1 MGRDPRHDILFEPL
15 QIGPKTLRNR
25 FWQVP
30 QCTGSTAETPLQNA
44 MHRSVKAE
52 GGWGAVFTELIS
64 IHPEADASPLRQPT
78 LWDEDDVRQLS
89 LLAAAI
95 HEHDG
100 LAGIELGY
108 SGFTRGFGERLVAR
122 NPSQLGNEV
131 FEGIIGYGIEATE
144 SDIRDLAA
152 DWATAATRARDA
164 GFDIICIHGSQDLGP
179 ARFLSPFH
187 NKRDDEYGGSL
198 ENRARHWLEVVAAVR
213 DAVGDACAVVPRVSL
228 DDLRGSAGVPLSDA
242 LQVLRWLDPLVDAF
256 DLNLSSWD
264 WGEDIAA
271 SRFYPENHEALWHF
285 EARKVVTKPVIGVGR
300 LTSPDTMATA
310 IRNGQLDIIGAARP
324 SIADPF
330 LPKKIDDGRV
340 DEIRECIGCNACIA
354 RWEAHSRVVCTQN
367 ATMMEEFRRGWHPE
381 IFTKAKN
388 HENDVLVIGAGPAGL
403 ECAMVLAKRG
413 MRNVHLVDGADDVG
427 GLLRWIPRL
436 PRLGDWRRL
445 LDYRQIQLDKLSN
458 VEVITRTHM
467 TPEDALDYGA
477 GYVVVAAGAKFETDG
492 TSHVTHAPIPG
503 ADASLPVH
511 LTPEQIMLEGKE
523 VPGRTVAIL
532 DFDGYA
538 AGLGLAELLSQRGH
552 AITYVTPFVRPA
564 AYTLY
569 TGEVP
574 NVARL
579 MRELDVELVVEH
591 YVSSLSGG
599 QVTLH
604 GLFDDGYR
612 QFPGTAG
619 SVRESAG
626 EGIVREFDAIVL
638 ATGRRSSTDL
648 YRGLVVR
655 RAAWSDAGVQGVFRV
670 GDCVSPRQL
679 SEAIFDGHRLGREFD
694 SPDPATPLRAR
705 REMSHWG
712 AVHDRD
718 ADPRKFL
725 ALIQQERR

>member
-1 MGRDPRHDILFEPL
+1 MSRDARYDILFEPL
-15 QIGPKTLRNR
+15 QIGPKTLPNR

-44 MHRSVKAE
+44 LHRSVKAE

-64 IHPEADASPLRQPT
+64 IHPEADALPLRQPT
-78 LWDEDDVRQLS
+78 LWDDDDVRQLS

-95 HEHDG
+95 HEHDA

-131 FEGIIGYGIEATE
+131 FEGLIGYGVEATE
-144 SDIRDLAA
+144 EEIRDLAA
-152 DWATAATRARDA
+152 DWATAARRARDA
-164 GFDIICIHGSQDLGP
+164 GYDIICIHGSQDLGP

-187 NKRDDEYGGSL
+187 NKREDQYGGSL
-198 ENRARHWLEVVAAVR
+198 ENRTRHWIEVVQAVR
-213 DAVGDACAVVPRVSL
+213 DAVGDDCAIVPRVSL
-228 DDLRGSAGVPLSDA
+228 DDLRGDGGVPLGDA

-256 DLNLSSWD
+256 DLNISSWD

-271 SRFYPENHEALWHF
+271 SRFYPENHEALWHL
-285 EARKVVTKPVIGVGR
+285 EARNAVTKPIIGVGR
-300 LTSPDTMATA
+300 LTSPDTMVAA
-310 IRNGQLDIIGAARP
+310 IKNGQLDVIGAARP

-330 LPKKIDDGRV
+330 LPRKIDEGRV

-388 HENDVLVIGAGPAGL
+388 HENDVIVIGSGPAGL
-403 ECAMVLAKRG
+403 ECAMVLAKRE
-413 MRNVHLVDGADDVG
+413 MRNVHLIDGASTMG
-427 GLLRWIPRL
+427 GVLRWLPEL

-458 VEVITRTHM
+458 IEVITRTPM

-477 GYVVVAAGAKFETDG
+477 GYVVVATGAHFAADG
-492 TSHVTHAPIPG
+492 TNHVTHAPIPG
-503 ADASLPVH
+503 VDASLPH
-511 LTPEQIMLEGKE
+511 ILTPEQIMLEGKE
-523 VPGRTVAIL
+523 VPGRTVAVL

-538 AGLGLAELLSQRGH
+538 AGLGLTELLSQKGH
-552 AITYVTPFVRPA
+552 AVTYITPFVRPA

-569 TGEVP
+569 TGELP

-579 MRELDVELVVEH
+579 MRELDVELLVET
-591 YVSSLSGG
+591 YVSVMHNG
-599 QVTLH
+599 QLTLH
-604 GLFDDGYR
+604 GLFEDGFR
-612 QFPGTAG
+612 RFPDASD
-619 SVRESAG
+619 SVREPGGA
-626 EGIVREFDAIVL
+626 GIVREFDAVVL
-638 ATGRRSSTDL
+638 ATGRRSDTEL
-648 YRGLVVR
+648 YRGLMAR
-655 RAAWSDAGVQGVFRV
+655 KGDWADAGVQGVFRA

-694 SPDPATPLRAR
+694 SSDPATPLRTR
-705 REMSHWG
+705 RELSHWG
-712 AVHDRD
+712 AMHDAD
-718 ADPRKFL
+718 GDPRKL
-725 ALIQQERR
+725 LTLIQQDRR